1 MNSITWLFAGA
12 VLGLLAS
19 IVVRRR
25 HSAYLL
31 NILVGTVG
39 AFLGGF
45 LLYPMFHISVIN
57 SGAFNLPALLVSLGG
72 AVFLLVVV
80 NLFRRE
86 NNVNNQ
92 TIERRWA
99 QVSAQIHTRW
109 GKLTEEDVA
118 KIDGNHNRFIDT
130 LQARYGCTKNEAED
144 QIQRYLK
151 AVLVDS
157 RHSSSVYDWAQV
169 VDHLPGSHQ

>member
-12 VLGLLAS
+12 VLGWLAS
-19 IVVRRR
+19 IVVHRR

-31 NILVGTVG
+31 NILVGMVG
-39 AFLGGF
+39 AFLAGY
-45 LLYPMFHISVIN
+45 LLYPMFHISVN
-57 SGAFNLPALLVSLGG
+57 NPGVFSLPALLVSLGG

-80 NLFRRE
+80 NFFRRE
-86 NNVNNQ
+86 NNVKNQ
-92 TIERRWA
+92 VIEGRWA
-99 QVSAQIHTRW
+99 QVGAKIHTRW

-130 LQARYGCTKNEAED
+130 LQVRYGCTKKEAED

-157 RHSSSVYDWAQV
+157 GRPLVYDRAQV
-169 VDHLPGSHQ
+169 VDHLHSSHP